1 MKIGLIYYTQTG
13 NTLSVMEIIAG
24 ELKQAGHET
33 VMHKLVPIGEVH
45 PGIKDVKFESLPDIA
60 SCDGLVIG
68 SPVHAFSLCPAM
80 SFYLSK
86 LDPLGKKK
94 AAVFVTQ
101 HFPFAWMGGN
111 RAISTMQ
118 NLLDGKGATVVKAGV
133 INWSNRMRPLQ
144 INDVVSKAVKTFVG

>member
-45 PGIKDVKFESLPDIA
+45 PGIKDVKFESLPDIT

-80 SFYLSK
+80 TFYLSK
-86 LDPLGKKK
+86 LDPVGKKK
-94 AAVFVTQ
+94 VATFVTQ

-118 NLLDGKGATVVKAGV
+118 KFLEEKGATVVKAGV
-133 INWSNRMRPLQ
+133 VNWSNRMRPLQ